1 MYFRLEPEATDNL
14 GMTLFR
20 RASLVVIVL
29 LATVTLSAQLP
40 IPTQGNRGRGQG
52 PQGPRGGGPAQPSN
66 LPAMPTAAPLPTISP
81 EVTAP
86 GTMFESLMELQP
98 TDDMAHFKY
107 VAKEYLVS
115 GTANGQPYKTR
126 IVIRRPADDSR
137 FSGLVLAESMHPS
150 GNAWMFHFTHL
161 YSMTSGHIGL
171 DILTSTHEPF
181 VEFNPQRYAGLQVLP
196 GQAPEILAQ
205 VGALMKSTAAGNPL
219 AGLPLRKM
227 ILAGTSASA
236 GVLINYLPAHM
247 VLRQADLSPIYDG
260 FLPTST
266 GATIRQIDVPM
277 IQVPTMTEVQSGT
290 ATPRQD
296 GDAPGDQFRVYEF
309 PGMAH
314 IDSRDAA
321 AYYPNPCRLPIS
333 RYPLAAYMSV
343 ALDHLWR
350 WVDKGTVPPRA
361 DRILVDRN
369 VANDGSV
376 MALDEFGNAKGGIRN
391 PYVDV
396 PVKKYGVRNAGAVP
410 PIPNAHPFV
419 AVRGPEAQDQ
429 LCGLAGYEQALTPE
443 QLKKL
448 YKDPRDYQA
457 KVARRVDEL
466 TKQGWS
472 LPVYRDLILAD
483 AAAVKF

>member
-1 MYFRLEPEATDNL
+1 
-14 GMTLFR
+14 MTLKR
-20 RASLVVIVL
+20 SGSIAAAVL
-29 LATVTLSAQLP
+29 LTAVTLSGQMP

-52 PQGPRGGGPAQPSN
+52 PQGARGGGPAQPSN
-66 LPAMPTAAPLPTISP
+66 LPAMPTATPLPAISP
-81 EVTAP
+81 EVTGP
-86 GTMFESLMELQP
+86 GAMFESLMELKP
-98 TDDMAHFKY
+98 GDDMAHFKY

-171 DILTSTHEPF
+171 DILTSTHVPF
-181 VEFNPQRYAGLQVLP
+181 VEFNAQRYEGLQVLP

-205 VGALMKSTAAGNPL
+205 VGALMKSKQPANPL
-219 AGLPLRKM
+219 AGVPLRKM

-277 IQVPTMTEVQSGT
+277 IQVPTMTEVQGGT

-309 PGMAH
+309 AGMAH

-343 ALDHLWR
+343 ALDHLWQ
-350 WVDKGTVPPRA
+350 WVDKGRVPPRA
-361 DRILVDRN
+361 DRILVDRS

-376 MALDEFGNAKGGIRN
+376 MALDELGNAKGGIRN

-410 PIPNAHPFV
+410 PIANAHPFV

-457 KVARRVDEL
+457 RVARRLDEL

-472 LPVYRDLILAD
+472 LPVYRELILAD